1 LWRLGVVVL
10 GVALVAAACGDDDD
24 DDDGG
29 AATETTAAATSGAE
43 TTAASG
49 GAAGGGTNLSADVN
63 GDGVVRIGH
72 VVAGDRADGGFY
84 QGQVDA
90 VQEIADGNG
99 WEDIVVDKVNPG
111 AALETFENLARQS
124 PDLIIAG
131 GTELADGMVP
141 VSMSEEFAD
150 IVWVLVA
157 GFPPDGPSYATV
169 AASENQAHYV
179 GGVAMGLLLERRGA
193 TTACVVGGPELPFV
207 QNMTKALEAG
217 LQAQNPDAELLVTLT
232 GDFEDAN
239 LASEAI
245 AAQLEQGCEVV
256 YPYLGGALGAVVD
269 AGNEADID
277 VVATSFDRCADT
289 SAEFAMGILYNPSL
303 YLDEV
308 VQAFG
313 EGGIVEGEQFALY
326 GVGDDVGVG
335 AVICDASAD
344 EQAALDEAIAG
355 VTDGTIDVNELIEA
369 TDS

>member
-10 GVALVAAACGDDDD
+10 GVVLVATACGDDD

-29 AATETTAAATSGAE
+29 AATESSAAATATAE

-49 GAAGGGTNLSADVN
+49 DAAGGGTNLSADVN

-90 VQEIADGNG
+90 VQSIADSNG
-99 WEDIVVDKVNPG
+99 WEDVVVDKVNPG

-141 VSMSEEFAD
+141 ASTSEEFAD

-169 AASENQAHYV
+169 AAAENQAHYV
-179 GGVAMGLLLERRGA
+179 GGVAMALLLERSGG

-207 QNMTKALEAG
+207 QNMAKALEAG
-217 LQAQNPDAELLVTLT
+217 LKAQNPDAELLVTLT

-269 AGNEADID
+269 AGNEAGID
-277 VVATSFDRCADT
+277 VVATSFDRCDDT
-289 SAEFAMGILYNPSL
+289 SSEFAMGILYNPSL

-335 AVICDASAD
+335 AVICDASGD
-344 EQAALDEAIAG
+344 EQAVLDETVAGIA
-355 VTDGTIDVNELIEA
+355 DGSIDVNELIGA